1 MIYERARQ
9 IMQSPETIE
18 VRYKDKSVWIDRVNP
33 EGRTADVSTKT
44 RSYTVP
50 VQELTEH
57 ELIDG

>member
-18 VRYKDKSVWIDRVNP
+18 VRYKEKSVWIDSVNP
-33 EGRTADVSTKT
+33 EDQTADVSTKT

-50 VQELTEH
+50 VQELIED